1 VTVRE
6 ARRAAAL
13 DRIADHMLAHGL
25 ALSNLRALAKAAGT
39 SDRMLLYYF
48 TDKDDLVTAALQ
60 TISARLA
67 TLLRGVLAPDTPK
80 APELVL
86 REVAAVIRAPSVRPY
101 MRIWLEVTV
110 LSARGEEPFR
120 SVAGAIADG
129 FTALVAARLAV
140 ADEAE
145 RFAVAARLIAIVDG
159 AVILDLVGRNA
170 TADLALS
177 AAAPG

>member
-1 VTVRE
+1 MSLRDD
-6 ARRAAAL
+6 RRAAAL

-25 ALSNLRALAKAAGT
+25 APSSLRALAKAAGT

-48 TDKDDLVTAALQ
+48 ADKDDLVAAALQ

-67 TLLRGVLAPDTPK
+67 TVLHGALASDRPRP
-80 APELVL
+80 PEMLL
-86 REVAAVIRAPSVRPY
+86 REVAAVVRAPPVRPY

-129 FTALVAARLAV
+129 FTALVAAQLAI
-140 ADEAE
+140 ADDAA
-145 RFAVAARLIAIVDG
+145 RFAMAARLIAILDG
-159 AVILDLVGRNA
+159 AVILDLVGRTA
-170 TADLALS
+170 TADLALG
-177 AAAPG
+177 AAAAG